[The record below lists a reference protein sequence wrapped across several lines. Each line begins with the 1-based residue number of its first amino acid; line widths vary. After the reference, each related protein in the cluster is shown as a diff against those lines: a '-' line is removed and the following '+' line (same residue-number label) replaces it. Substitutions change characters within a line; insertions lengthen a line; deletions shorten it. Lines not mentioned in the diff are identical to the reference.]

1 MILIFNFI
9 GGYFLKKICS
19 AFKWFL
25 EKFDEV
31 FSLEDIYFIFSFT
44 FYLIILDNTTKNFE
58 NFTDYQK
65 LVAYSL
71 IILVITAL
79 FITPYALSIKK
90 VLENKDDDKR

>member
-1 MILIFNFI
+1 M
-9 GGYFLKKICS
+9 KKICS
-19 AFKWFL
+19 IFKWFL

-31 FSLEDIYFIFSFT
+31 FSLEYIYFIFSFA
-44 FYLIILDNTTKNFE
+44 FYLILLDNTTKGFE

-71 IILVITAL
+71 IILVISAI
-79 FITPYALSIKK
+79 FIAPYVLSIKK